1 MTNPHFSPRR
11 SLARLLAAS
20 LMAASMVSPL
30 AAAEPAGELA
40 AATTPGAAPSQ
51 GAAPSE
57 GLTDAVK
64 KASAE
69 KPAGKIA
76 GPGVSA
82 AVEAAILKGMQQ
94 LMAAN
99 AGMTLMPQ
107 LAVLSEGARGGVKYL
122 PCHTP
127 QPARD
132 VILVYRPGSP
142 LRVRYERIAE
152 AISNSVKP
160 LLD

>member
-1 MTNPHFSPRR
+1 MV
-11 SLARLLAAS
+11 AAS
-20 LMAASMVSPL
+20 
-30 AAAEPAGELA
+30 
-40 AATTPGAAPSQ
+40 
-51 GAAPSE
+51 
-57 GLTDAVK
+57 
-64 KASAE
+64 
-69 KPAGKIA
+69 
-76 GPGVSA
+76 
-82 AVEAAILKGMQQ
+82 
-94 LMAAN
+94 

-122 PCHTP
+122 PCHAP